1 MTTST
6 AHTARPD
13 TREMVVVHNCFRRQF
28 AALPAL
34 VRGVPAGDTARGG
47 EVVTYFEE
55 LATALHHHHT
65 SEDDLLWPKL
75 LDRAPT
81 DAALVLRME
90 EQHERLS
97 ELLSRAQSQGAA
109 FTADAVDGEPL
120 AKTLTALS
128 AALDEHLGEE
138 EQRIL
143 PMAERFMTLA
153 EWQEMGDRGR
163 ASIPKDRLLVFLGFI
178 LQGATPEE
186 RRMFLSEM
194 PFAARMAW
202 SILGRRAFRKDYQ
215 RIYGTE
221 PAAF

>member
-34 VRGVPAGDTARGG
+34 VRGVPAGDTARAG

-90 EQHERLS
+90 EQHERIS

-109 FTADAVDGEPL
+109 FTA
-120 AKTLTALS
+120 
-128 AALDEHLGEE
+128 
-138 EQRIL
+138 
-143 PMAERFMTLA
+143 
-153 EWQEMGDRGR
+153 
-163 ASIPKDRLLVFLGFI
+163 
-178 LQGATPEE
+178 
-186 RRMFLSEM
+186 
-194 PFAARMAW
+194 
-202 SILGRRAFRKDYQ
+202 
-215 RIYGTE
+215 
-221 PAAF
+221 

>member
-6 AHTARPD
+6 AHTVRPD
-13 TREMVVVHNCFRRQF
+13 TREMVVVHDCFRRQF

-34 VRGVPAGDTARGG
+34 VRGVPAGDTARAG
-47 EVVTYFEE
+47 EVVTFFAE

-90 EQHERLS
+90 EQHERIS

-143 PMAERFMTLA
+143 PMAEQFMTLA
-153 EWQEMGDRGR
+153 EWQEIGDRGR
-163 ASIPKDRLLVFLGFI
+163 ASIPKDRLLVFGFI
-178 LQGATPEE
+178 LHGATPEE

-202 SILGRRAFRKDYQ
+202 SILGRRAFRKDYR

>member
-1 MTTST
+1 MTTPT
-6 AHTARPD
+6 AHTTRPD

-34 VRGVPAGDTARGG
+34 VRRVPAGDTARAA
-47 EVVTYFEE
+47 EVVAFFEE
-55 LATALHHHHT
+55 LATALHHHHS

-90 EQHERLS
+90 EQHERIS
-97 ELLSRAQSQGAA
+97 ELLSLAQSQGAA

-128 AALDEHLGEE
+128 AALGEHLGEE
-138 EQRIL
+138 ERHIL
-143 PMAERFMTLA
+143 PMAEQFMTLA

-202 SILGRRAFRKDYQ
+202 SILGRRAFRKDYR
-215 RIYGTE
+215 RIYRTE